1 MHRRHSAV
9 TLGLLSALCA
19 SLANAQSNAAQPS
32 STNED
37 GSTQLETVVVESGP
51 FGGRGDDEL
60 TRPVDVIYGDA
71 LARKNKA
78 TIGDLLSEEPGVA
91 NSGFGPGVGHP
102 VIRGQSGPRVSILQ
116 NGIGSMD
123 ASSVS
128 ADHAV
133 ALDPGGAEQVEIIM
147 GPATLIYGQHDPVIT
162 SAYYEGLESCFAQIE
177 RIDLDAM
184 HFVQEEQPEAFAEAL
199 LRRLG

>member
-71 LARKNKA
+71 LARK
-78 TIGDLLSEEPGVA
+78 SP
-91 NSGFGPGVGHP
+91 
-102 VIRGQSGPRVSILQ
+102 
-116 NGIGSMD
+116 
-123 ASSVS
+123 
-128 ADHAV
+128 
-133 ALDPGGAEQVEIIM
+133 
-147 GPATLIYGQHDPVIT
+147 
-162 SAYYEGLESCFAQIE
+162 
-177 RIDLDAM
+177 
-184 HFVQEEQPEAFAEAL
+184 
-199 LRRLG
+199 